1 MRFWDSSAIVP
12 LVVRE
17 DTSAALRRMVD
28 EEAAMAV
35 WWATPVECVS
45 AIARR
50 ERAEHAGSETATA
63 ALATLAD
70 LASSWVEVS
79 PTDVVRDDARRLVRV
94 HDLRA
99 ADAFQ
104 LAAARV
110 AADGQPGTQ
119 PLVTLDERLALAASR
134 EGFRVLGSGQ
144 RPG

>member
-1 MRFWDSSAIVP
+1 M
-12 LVVRE
+12 
-17 DTSAALRRMVD
+17 
-28 EEAAMAV
+28 
-35 WWATPVECVS
+35 
-45 AIARR
+45 
-50 ERAEHAGSETATA
+50 
-63 ALATLAD
+63 
-70 LASSWVEVS
+70 
-79 PTDVVRDDARRLVRV
+79 RDDARRLVRV

-110 AADGQPGTQ
+110 AADGQPGTL